1 MQITHEFIVQL
12 FKICIMVD
20 KMLIKEVLGYTQREW
35 TNPRTGERKNIR
47 TFSLVLTNGSDS
59 VLAEGNDELAERMSG
74 MTIKPDSMACVGLS
88 FHANPTEKDG
98 ERRYFQRVRIESFVL
113 L

>member
-1 MQITHEFIVQL
+1 
-12 FKICIMVD
+12 MVD

-59 VLAEGNDELAERMSG
+59 VLAEGNDEVAERMSR
-74 MTIKPDSMACVGLS
+74 MPIKTDALACVSLS
-88 FHANPTEKDG
+88 FHANKTEKDG
-98 ERRYFQRVRIESFVL
+98 ESRYFQRVRIESFVL
-113 L
+113 V